1 MMLVRKS
8 YLKPV
13 MNIVGI
19 ASPWEHL
26 CAGSGSYKII
36 GTLPPGDNGSGGG
49 FGAKQAHFD
58 DISMYEGE

>member
-1 MMLVRKS
+1 MLVRKS

-13 MNIVGI
+13 ANIVGI
-19 ASPWEHL
+19 TSPWEHL
-26 CAGSGSYKII
+26 CAGSYNII